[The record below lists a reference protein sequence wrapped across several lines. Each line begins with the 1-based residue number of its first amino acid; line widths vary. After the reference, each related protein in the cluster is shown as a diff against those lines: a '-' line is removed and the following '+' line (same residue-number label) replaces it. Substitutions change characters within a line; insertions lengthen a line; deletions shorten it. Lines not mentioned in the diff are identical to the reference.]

1 MGDIQHIVYITAIII
16 YTKTTLLIK
25 VLLNLMVDFSLC
37 LLCIATMGRD
47 TPQYRA
53 VLDNLDRLVRNI
65 RGLPE
70 AENHLQRQF
79 REKEWIDITSQ
90 VNADELTSLALTKIE
105 MNAENYKVFI
115 DMLNSVTGLQEIVA
129 RIRRYHFKSV
139 LICT

>member
-1 MGDIQHIVYITAIII
+1 
-16 YTKTTLLIK
+16 
-25 VLLNLMVDFSLC
+25 
-37 LLCIATMGRD
+37 MGRD

-65 RGLPE
+65 RGIPG

-90 VNADELTSLALTKIE
+90 VNADGLTTLALTKIE

-129 RIRRYHFKSV
+129 RIIIRRYHFKSV